1 MYRKDQPC
9 EEKCD
14 LIAPAENS
22 HYSCRPLL
30 WLGPRGPVTFESVK
44 NNEDKSCVTDLTCVH
59 CGAVYPGGN
68 LVAAEGVWMT
78 CPKCGPADGILD
90 IGYDY
95 DRVRA
100 GWKAKSLTARAF
112 THWRYAEL
120 LPLRPSAVRNDWPDG
135 WTPVLD
141 ATRLATYLGLKQIL
155 LKDEGRNP
163 TASFK
168 DRASSVGV
176 AHALQV
182 GAKTIACAS
191 TGNAASSLAGH
202 AALAGLPAYIF
213 VPATAPEPK
222 IAQLQVFG
230 ATVFAVKSS
239 YDAAYDLCS
248 KACQE
253 FGWYNR
259 NCAINPVLVEGK
271 KTAGLEVAEQST
283 GFGGVPDW
291 VAVSVGDG
299 CTIAGIWKGLKQM
312 HELGVID
319 RLPRLLAAQ
328 AEYVKPIDYAMK
340 HGKLPPIGEGQTIA
354 DSIDVHVPRNWRKAV
369 NAIRESNGVV
379 VTASDDA
386 ILDAM
391 RLAGRH
397 GMFAEPAAAASLA
410 AVISALDS
418 KTIQPT
424 DRVLIMITGSG
435 LKDTK
440 NAIRAGGKPISI
452 APTVNAVKSA
462 VADHAEAQRTQ
473 G

>member
-1 MYRKDQPC
+1 MP
-9 EEKCD
+9 
-14 LIAPAENS
+14 
-22 HYSCRPLL
+22 
-30 WLGPRGPVTFESVK
+30 GF
-44 NNEDKSCVTDLTCVH
+44 VTDLTCVH
-59 CGAVYPGGN
+59 CGSSFPGAN
-68 LVAAEGVWMT
+68 LVTAEATWMT
-78 CPKCGPADGILD
+78 CPRCGPADGILD
-90 IGYDY
+90 ISYDL
-95 DRVRA
+95 DRVEAAWNAQPLASRR
-100 GWKAKSLTARAF
+100 LN
-112 THWRYAEL
+112 HWRYAEL
-120 LPLRPSAVRNDWPDG
+120 LPLEPAAVRHDWSVG
-135 WTPVLD
+135 WTPAID
-141 ATRLATYLGLKQIL
+141 ANRLAKHLGLRQIL
-155 LKDEGRNP
+155 LKDDGRNP

-213 VPATAPEPK
+213 VPSKAPEPK

-248 KACQE
+248 QACHK

-271 KTAGLEVAEQST
+271 KTAGLELAEQAASY
-283 GFGGVPDW
+283 GGVPDW

-299 CTIAGIWKGLKQM
+299 CTIAGIWKGIKQM
-312 HELGVID
+312 HELGVVD
-319 RLPRLLAAQ
+319 RLPRLIAAQ
-328 AEYVKPIDYAMK
+328 AEQVKPIAHALE
-340 HGKLPPIGEGQTIA
+340 HGSIPPASDGKTIA

-397 GMFAEPAAAASLA
+397 GVFAEPAAAASLA
-410 AVISALDS
+410 AVVSAIGS
-418 KTIQPT
+418 RIIAPHE
-424 DRVLIMITGSG
+424 RVLVMITGSG

-440 NAIRAGGKPISI
+440 NAIRAGGQPIPVEPSV
-452 APTVNAVKSA
+452 AAVSQVLESSRKGA
-462 VADHAEAQRTQ
+462 KAQS
-473 G
+473 

>member
-1 MYRKDQPC
+1 MP
-9 EEKCD
+9 
-14 LIAPAENS
+14 
-22 HYSCRPLL
+22 
-30 WLGPRGPVTFESVK
+30 GF
-44 NNEDKSCVTDLTCVH
+44 VTDLTCIH
-59 CGAVYPGGN
+59 CGSSFPGAN
-68 LVAAEGVWMT
+68 LVTAEATWMT
-78 CPKCGPADGILD
+78 CPRCGPADGILD
-90 IGYDY
+90 IGYDL
-95 DRVRA
+95 DRVEAAWNAQPLSGRR
-100 GWKAKSLTARAF
+100 LN
-112 THWRYAEL
+112 HWRYAEL
-120 LPLRPSAVRNDWPDG
+120 LPLEASAIRHDWNVG
-135 WTPVLD
+135 WTPVID
-141 ATRLATYLGLKQIL
+141 ASRLAQHLGLRQIL
-155 LKDEGRNP
+155 LKDDGRNP

-213 VPATAPEPK
+213 VPSAAPEPK
-222 IAQLQVFG
+222 VAQLQVFG
-230 ATVFAVKSS
+230 ATVFAVQAS

-248 KACQE
+248 QACHK

-271 KTAGLEVAEQST
+271 KTAGLELGEQSAN
-283 GFGGVPDW
+283 FGGVPDW

-299 CTIAGIWKGLKQM
+299 CTIAGIWKGIKQM

-319 RLPRLLAAQ
+319 RLPRLIAAQ
-328 AEYVKPIDYAMK
+328 AEHVKPIAHALE
-340 HGKLPPIGEGQTIA
+340 HGSIPPTGTGKTIA

-397 GMFAEPAAAASLA
+397 GVFAEPAAAASLA
-410 AVISALDS
+410 AVISAIGS
-418 KTIQPT
+418 KIIAPHE
-424 DRVLIMITGSG
+424 RVLVMVTGSG

-440 NAIRAGGKPISI
+440 NAIRAGGQPIPVEPNV
-452 APTVNAVKSA
+452 AAVSQ
-462 VADHAEAQRTQ
+462 VVESSRRGAEAQR
-473 G
+473 

>member
-1 MYRKDQPC
+1 MM
-9 EEKCD
+9 
-14 LIAPAENS
+14 
-22 HYSCRPLL
+22 
-30 WLGPRGPVTFESVK
+30 T
-44 NNEDKSCVTDLTCVH
+44 SCVTNLTCLE
-59 CGAVYPGGN
+59 CGASYDGSS
-68 LVAAEGVWMT
+68 LKAAKGTWMT
-78 CPKCGPADGILD
+78 CPKCGPADGVLD
-90 IGYDY
+90 INYDV

-100 GWKAKSLTARAF
+100 AWRA
-112 THWRYAEL
+112 TPLEDRPLNHWRYAEL
-120 LPLRPSAVRNDWPDG
+120 LPLEPTAVRHHWPVG
-135 WTPVLD
+135 WTPVID
-141 ATRLATYLGLKQIL
+141 FERLARHLGVAQIL

-182 GAKTIACAS
+182 GARSIACAS

-213 VPATAPEPK
+213 VPVTAPEPK
-222 IAQLQVFG
+222 VAQLQVFG

-248 KACQE
+248 KACDG

-259 NCAINPVLVEGK
+259 NCAVNPVLVEGK
-271 KTAGLEVAEQST
+271 KTAGLEVAEQSAS
-283 GFGGVPDW
+283 FGGVPDW

-299 CTIAGIWKGLKQM
+299 CTIAGIWKGLRQM
-312 HELGVID
+312 RELGIID

-328 AEYVKPIDYAMK
+328 AKHVNPIEYALK
-340 HGKLPPIGEGQTIA
+340 HGSLPKEHEGKTIA

-369 NAIRESNGVV
+369 NAIREAEGVV
-379 VTASDDA
+379 VTASDEQ

-397 GMFAEPAAAASLA
+397 GMFAEPAAAAALA
-410 AVISALDS
+410 GVISAIES
-418 KTIQPT
+418 KTISPP
-424 DRVLIMITGSG
+424 DRVLVMITGSG

-440 NAIRAGGKPISI
+440 NAIRAGGQPIPIEPS
-452 APTVNAVKSA
+452 VSA
-462 VADHAEAQRTQ
+462 VEQALKSSRQGANAQSP
-473 G
+473 

>member
-1 MYRKDQPC
+1 VKD
-9 EEKCD
+9 
-14 LIAPAENS
+14 
-22 HYSCRPLL
+22 
-30 WLGPRGPVTFESVK
+30 G
-44 NNEDKSCVTDLTCVH
+44 EDKSCVTELTCVH
-59 CGAVYPGGN
+59 CGAAYPGSS
-68 LVAAEGVWMT
+68 LIVADGVWMT

-90 IGYDY
+90 VGYDF
-95 DRVRA
+95 DRVRS
-100 GWKAKSLTARAF
+100 GWKVKPLASRPLN
-112 THWRYAEL
+112 HWRYAEL
-120 LPLRPSAVRNDWPDG
+120 LPLQPAAVRHDWPDG

-141 ATRLATYLGLKQIL
+141 AERLAKHLGLRQIL

-202 AALAGLPAYIF
+202 AALAGLPAFIF

-222 IAQLQVFG
+222 VAQLQVFG

-248 KACQE
+248 KACDE

-271 KTAGLEVAEQST
+271 KTAGLEVAEQSAT
-283 GFGGVPDW
+283 FDGVPDW

-328 AEYVKPIDYAMK
+328 AEHVKPIDYALK
-340 HGKLPPIGEGQTIA
+340 HDKLPPISDGKTIA

-369 NAIRESNGVV
+369 NAIREANGVV
-379 VTASDDA
+379 ITASDDA

-410 AVISALDS
+410 AVVSAIES
-418 KTIQPT
+418 KVIKRT
-424 DRVLIMITGSG
+424 DRVLVMITGSG

-440 NAIRAGGKPISI
+440 NAIRAGGQPISI
-452 APTVNAVKSA
+452 EPSVAA
-462 VADHAEAQRTQ
+462 VANALNDSRKGAKAQS
-473 G
+473 